1 MNLGQDPSND
11 KDVAQSGVSASGNA
25 QLIAHLTRRKL
36 RISVRVMTENDVRAW
51 LSSAAGR
58 RITATELAEH
68 LGVSRNTAN
77 ARLAAG
83 LSTDDLIRVCR
94 ALGINPLSAL
104 VELGALTYDEL
115 FGALDSDGQLI
126 STADDGDLA
135 LELARRLLPAK
146 RAGEI
151 DELAARRASREQATA
166 TNWRDVDPER
176 LAARRSDPREQMP
189 DDE

>member
-1 MNLGQDPSND
+1 
-11 KDVAQSGVSASGNA
+11 
-25 QLIAHLTRRKL
+25 
-36 RISVRVMTENDVRAW
+36 MTENDVKAW
-51 LSSAAGR
+51 LTSAAGR

-77 ARLAAG
+77 ARLSAG
-83 LSTDDLIRVCR
+83 LSTDDLIRICR

-115 FGALDSDGQLI
+115 FGALDTDGQLV

-151 DELAARRASREQATA
+151 DELAERHATVHQFPA
-166 TNWRDVDPER
+166 ATPTNWRDVDPAR
-176 LAARRSDPREQMP
+176 GAARRSDPREQGP
-189 DDE
+189 DDDEW

>member
-1 MNLGQDPSND
+1 
-11 KDVAQSGVSASGNA
+11 
-25 QLIAHLTRRKL
+25 
-36 RISVRVMTENDVRAW
+36 MTENDVRAW
-51 LSSAAGR
+51 LSAAAKR
-58 RITATELAEH
+58 RVTATEIAEH

-83 LSTDDLIRVCR
+83 LAADDLIRVCR

-104 VELGALTYDEL
+104 VELDVVSYDEL
-115 FGALDSDGQLI
+115 FDAVDTDGQLM

-146 RAGEI
+146 RADEI
-151 DELAARRASREQATA
+151 DELAARRENRDQANP
-166 TNWRDVDPER
+166 TNWREADPTR
-176 LAARRSDPREQMP
+176 LAARESDPREQDP

>member
-1 MNLGQDPSND
+1 
-11 KDVAQSGVSASGNA
+11 
-25 QLIAHLTRRKL
+25 
-36 RISVRVMTENDVRAW
+36 MTENDVKAW
-51 LSSAAGR
+51 LSASAGR
-58 RITATELAEH
+58 RITATEIAEH

-83 LSTDDLIRVCR
+83 LAADDLIRVCR

-115 FGALDSDGQLI
+115 LNAADTDGQLV
-126 STADDGDLA
+126 STAEDGELA

-146 RAGEI
+146 RAHEI
-151 DELAARRASREQATA
+151 DELAARRADREQADA
-166 TNWRDVDPER
+166 TNWRNVDPTR
-176 LAARRSDPREQMP
+176 LAARESDPREQQP